1 MSAEWLR
8 VLRRTEKLGR
18 MSLFEL
24 WVAQIKLFLSW
35 TSDILSFLSASKFPH
50 QTFVTWWKN
59 QNTSRK
65 KKQKKKEKAGLVRS
79 CQRSGLKT
87 INADGQTLMNAGDQI
102 IQNACALKKT
112 PTFSCFRLSRC
123 LFVLHSTSCRRKQ
136 KNTRGRK
143 KKTNP
148 ALRFSAR
155 RAPGVHATDLAE
167 ISHWNICKQA
177 PLKFPGAFGC
187 LTGFQL
193 GLFVIMFSSYQFDFA
208 MHTEKRKS
216 GAPWLIC
223 HRKSAIIELNYI

>member
-8 VLRRTEKLGR
+8 VLCRTEKLGR

-59 QNTSRK
+59 QTQAGQKSK
-65 KKQKKKEKAGLVRS
+65 KKRREKAGLVWI

-112 PTFSCFRLSRC
+112 PTFPVSDWAAA
-123 LFVLHSTSCRRKQ
+123 FVLHSTSCRRKQ
-136 KNTRGRK
+136 KTHTGAK
-143 KKTNP
+143 KKKNP

-155 RAPGVHATDLAE
+155 RAPGVYATDLAE
-167 ISHWNICKQA
+167 ISAN
-177 PLKFPGAFGC
+177 
-187 LTGFQL
+187 
-193 GLFVIMFSSYQFDFA
+193 
-208 MHTEKRKS
+208 KR
-216 GAPWLIC
+216 L
-223 HRKSAIIELNYI
+223 

>member
-65 KKQKKKEKAGLVRS
+65 KKQKKKGKSRTCSKLSAFWAENN
-79 CQRSGLKT
+79 QRWRP
-87 INADGQTLMNAGDQI
+87 NADE
-102 IQNACALKKT
+102 
-112 PTFSCFRLSRC
+112 
-123 LFVLHSTSCRRKQ
+123 CRRSNNSECLCPEENSNLFLFPTEPLPWRVVGGNKKHTRVQ
-136 KNTRGRK
+136 KK
-143 KKTNP
+143 KKTSV
-148 ALRFSAR
+148 ALLSSPSSGRLCNWSC
-155 RAPGVHATDLAE
+155 
-167 ISHWNICKQA
+167 WNIL
-177 PLKFPGAFGC
+177 LKYLQTSASKVPWRFWLSDWFPTWAVCNYVFF
-187 LTGFQL
+187 LS
-193 GLFVIMFSSYQFDFA
+193 MFFS

-223 HRKSAIIELNYI
+223 HCKSAIIELNYI